1 MCKLFYLYCKVESSS
16 CIVITM
22 IIIGVI
28 MAVALKMY
36 YYLQLI
42 KEIGSDCTILLRM
55 RRSPRI
61 EGWANLKTARA
72 GEELVGVVNFCAC
85 ADLPVQ

>member
-1 MCKLFYLYCKVESSS
+1 
-16 CIVITM
+16 M

-28 MAVALKMY
+28 LAVKMY
-36 YYLQLI
+36 YYHSI
-42 KEIGSDCTILLRM
+42 NEGDCAILLRM

-61 EGWANLKTARA
+61 EGWANFKTAPA

-85 ADLPVQ
+85 ADLPV